1 MLTSNPS
8 KLPPFSSLSHLLRT
22 LSSIAVPSHNHIS
35 HLLLEQKSATQVL
48 DTFQWASKLP
58 SFTHSPSTYR
68 ALIHKLCTFRRF
80 DIAHQLLDEMP
91 HSIGLPPDD
100 HIFVTLIHGLG
111 RAHLVKQVIKV
122 LDLVRK
128 YNQRPSLKIF
138 NSILDVLVKEDIDIA
153 REFYRKKMVAS
164 GVKGDDYTFG
174 ILMKGLCLTNRI
186 GDGFKLLQAIKSRGV
201 APNTVVYNTLLHAL
215 CRNGKVGRA
224 RSLMN
229 EMEHPN
235 DVTFNILISGY
246 CGEENLVQ
254 ALVMLEKC
262 FGLGYVP
269 DVVTTTKVLEILC
282 NDGRVT
288 EAVRVIERVESNG
301 GLVDVVAYNTLIKGY
316 CRLGKAKLGL
326 RILKEIERKGCLPNV
341 DTYNVL
347 ISGFCE
353 SGMLDKALD
362 LFNDMKTD
370 GINWNFATYDTLIRG
385 LCSGGRTED
394 GLKILDLM
402 NESKDGCRGRIGPF
416 NSVLYGM
423 YKEKRLDEALEFLAN
438 MGKLFPRAVDRS
450 FRILGFCEEGAT
462 ENAKKVYDQMTVER
476 AVPCVLIYDYLIHRF
491 CQQGCV
497 RQAFELMNEMITH
510 CYFPVSSTFNV
521 LINGFCEQ
529 GKVGSALKLLNEMIG
544 RGCLPDIE
552 SYSHLVGALCQK
564 GDFQKALKLVLQMVG
579 KGITP
584 DYFTWNSLLLCSSRE
599 TVWLNS
605 KSMFYVNNQLRCI
618 IEA

>member
-1 MLTSNPS
+1 MLIS
-8 KLPPFSSLSHLLRT
+8 KLPHVLRRT
-22 LSSIAVPSHNHIS
+22 LSSISVPSHTHIA

-48 DTFQWASKLP
+48 DTFQWASTLP

-80 DIAHQLLDEMP
+80 DTAYQVLDEMP
-91 HSIGLPPDD
+91 RSIGQPPDE

-111 RAHLVKQVIKV
+111 RAHLVKQAIKV
-122 LDLVRK
+122 LDLV
-128 YNQRPSLKIF
+128 
-138 NSILDVLVKEDIDIA
+138 A
-153 REFYRKKMVAS
+153 
-164 GVKGDDYTFG
+164 
-174 ILMKGLCLTNRI
+174 
-186 GDGFKLLQAIKSRGV
+186 
-201 APNTVVYNTLLHAL
+201 
-215 CRNGKVGRA
+215 RNGKVGRA

-229 EMEHPN
+229 EMEDPN

-254 ALVMLEKC
+254 AVVMLDKC

-269 DVVTTTKVLEILC
+269 DVVTITKVLELLC
-282 NDGRVT
+282 NDGRVM
-288 EAVRVIERVESNG
+288 EAVKVLERVESNG
-301 GLVDVVAYNTLIKGY
+301 GLVDVVAYNTLIKGF
-316 CRLGKAKLGL
+316 CQLGKAKLGL
-326 RILKEIERKGCLPNV
+326 RILKEMERKGCLPDV

-370 GINWNFATYDTLIRG
+370 GINWNFATYDVLIRG

-402 NESKDGCRGRIGPF
+402 NESKDGCRGRISPF
-416 NSVLYGM
+416 NSVLYGL
-423 YKEKRLDEALEFLAN
+423 YKENRLDEALEFLASL
-438 MGKLFPRAVDRS
+438 GKLFPRAVDRS
-450 FRILGFCEEGAT
+450 LRILGFCEEGAT
-462 ENAKKVYDQMTVER
+462 ENAKKLYDQMILER

-497 RQAFELMNEMITH
+497 RQAFELMNEMIVH
-510 CYFPVSSTFNV
+510 CYFPVASTFNV
-521 LINGFCEQ
+521 LINGFCKQ
-529 GKVGSALKLLNEMIG
+529 GKVDSALKLLEEMVG
-544 RGCLPDIE
+544 RGCLPDID
-552 SYSHLVGALCQK
+552 SYSHLVGVLCQK
-564 GDFQKALKLVLQMVG
+564 GDFQKALTLLFQMVE

-584 DYFTWNSLLLCSSRE
+584 DHFTWNSLLVCTSLE

-605 KSMFYVNNQLRCI
+605 KSMLYANNQLDCI
-618 IEA
+618 IKA

>member
-1 MLTSNPS
+1 MLIS
-8 KLPPFSSLSHLLRT
+8 KLPHVLRRT
-22 LSSIAVPSHNHIS
+22 LSSISVPSHTHIA

-48 DTFQWASKLP
+48 DTFQWASTLP

-80 DIAHQLLDEMP
+80 DTAYQVLDEMP
-91 HSIGLPPDD
+91 RSIGQPPDE

-111 RAHLVKQVIKV
+111 RAHLVKQAIKV
-122 LDLVRK
+122 LDLV
-128 YNQRPSLKIF
+128 
-138 NSILDVLVKEDIDIA
+138 A
-153 REFYRKKMVAS
+153 RKKMMAS

-174 ILMKGLCLTNRI
+174 ILMKGLCLTSRI

-229 EMEHPN
+229 EMEDPN

-254 ALVMLEKC
+254 AVVMLDKC

-269 DVVTTTKVLEILC
+269 DVVTITKVLELLC
-282 NDGRVT
+282 NDGRVM
-288 EAVRVIERVESNG
+288 EAVKVLERVESNG
-301 GLVDVVAYNTLIKGY
+301 GLVDVVAYNTLIKGF
-316 CRLGKAKLGL
+316 CQLGKAKLGL
-326 RILKEIERKGCLPNV
+326 RILKEMERKGCLPDV

-370 GINWNFATYDTLIRG
+370 GINWNFATYDVLIRG

-402 NESKDGCRGRIGPF
+402 NESKDGCRGRISPF
-416 NSVLYGM
+416 NSVLYGL
-423 YKEKRLDEALEFLAN
+423 YKENRLDEALEFLASL
-438 MGKLFPRAVDRS
+438 GKLFPRAVDRS
-450 FRILGFCEEGAT
+450 LRILGFCEEGAT
-462 ENAKKVYDQMTVER
+462 ENAKKLYDQMILER

-497 RQAFELMNEMITH
+497 RQAFELMNEMIVH
-510 CYFPVSSTFNV
+510 CYFPVASTFNV
-521 LINGFCEQ
+521 LINGFCKQ
-529 GKVGSALKLLNEMIG
+529 GKVDSALKLLEEMVG
-544 RGCLPDIE
+544 RGCLPDID
-552 SYSHLVGALCQK
+552 SYSHLVGVLCQK
-564 GDFQKALKLVLQMVG
+564 GDFQKALTLLFQMVE

-584 DYFTWNSLLLCSSRE
+584 DHFTWNSLLVCTSLE

-605 KSMFYVNNQLRCI
+605 KSMLYANNQLDCI
-618 IEA
+618 IKA

>member
-1 MLTSNPS
+1 
-8 KLPPFSSLSHLLRT
+8 
-22 LSSIAVPSHNHIS
+22 
-35 HLLLEQKSATQVL
+35 
-48 DTFQWASKLP
+48 
-58 SFTHSPSTYR
+58 
-68 ALIHKLCTFRRF
+68 
-80 DIAHQLLDEMP
+80 MP
-91 HSIGLPPDD
+91 RSIGLPPDE
-100 HIFVTLIHGLG
+100 HIFVTLIHCLG
-111 RAHLVKQVIKV
+111 RAHLVKQAIKV
-122 LDLVRK
+122 LDLVAR
-128 YNQRPSLKIF
+128 YNQKPSLKIF
-138 NSILDVLVKEDIDIA
+138 NWILDVLVQEDIDIA
-153 REFYRKKMVAS
+153 REFYRKKMMAS

-229 EMEHPN
+229 EMEDPN

-254 ALVMLEKC
+254 A
-262 FGLGYVP
+262 
-269 DVVTTTKVLEILC
+269 VLELLC
-282 NDGRVT
+282 NDGRVM
-288 EAVRVIERVESNG
+288 EAVKVLERVKSNG
-301 GLVDVVAYNTLIKGY
+301 GLVDVVAYNTLIKGF

-326 RILKEIERKGCLPNV
+326 CILKEMERKGCLPDV

-370 GINWNFATYDTLIRG
+370 GINWNFATYDALIRG

-402 NESKDGCRGRIGPF
+402 NESKDGCRGRISPF
-416 NSVLYGM
+416 NSVLYGL
-423 YKEKRLDEALEFLAN
+423 YKENRLDEALEFLASL
-438 MGKLFPRAVDRS
+438 GILFPRAVDRS
-450 FRILGFCEEGAT
+450 LRILGFCEEGAT
-462 ENAKKVYDQMTVER
+462 ENAKKLYDQMILER

-497 RQAFELMNEMITH
+497 RQAFELMNEMIVH
-510 CYFPVSSTFNV
+510 CYFPVASTFNV
-521 LINGFCEQ
+521 LINGFCKQ
-529 GKVGSALKLLNEMIG
+529 GKVDSVLKLLEEMVG

-552 SYSHLVGALCQK
+552 SYSHLVGVLCQK
-564 GDFQKALKLVLQMVG
+564 GDFQKALTLLFRMVE

-584 DYFTWNSLLLCSSRE
+584 DHFTWNSLLSPCIAFLALGHSVSQTPLC
-599 TVWLNS
+599 
-605 KSMFYVNNQLRCI
+605 
-618 IEA
+618 

>member
-1 MLTSNPS
+1 MLISNPS
-8 KLPPFSSLSHLLRT
+8 KLPPISSLPHLLRT

-68 ALIHKLCTFRRF
+68 VLIHKLCTFHRF
-80 DIAHQLLDEMP
+80 DIAHQVLDEMP

-128 YNQRPSLKIF
+128 
-138 NSILDVLVKEDIDIA
+138 
-153 REFYRKKMVAS
+153 
-164 GVKGDDYTFG
+164 
-174 ILMKGLCLTNRI
+174 
-186 GDGFKLLQAIKSRGV
+186 
-201 APNTVVYNTLLHAL
+201 
-215 CRNGKVGRA
+215 NGKVGRA

-229 EMEHPN
+229 EMEDPN

-254 ALVMLEKC
+254 ALVMLDKC

-269 DVVTTTKVLEILC
+269 DVVTITKVLEILC
-282 NDGRVT
+282 NDGRVM
-288 EAVRVIERVESNG
+288 EAVKVIERVESNG

-423 YKEKRLDEALEFLAN
+423 YKEKRLGEALEFLAN
-438 MGKLFPRAVDRS
+438 LGKLFPRAVDRS

-462 ENAKKVYDQMTVER
+462 ENAKKVYDQMIVER

-491 CQQGCV
+491 CQQGHV
-497 RQAFELMNEMITH
+497 RQAFELMNEMIAH

-529 GKVGSALKLLNEMIG
+529 GKVGSALKLLDEMIG

-564 GDFQKALKLVLQMVG
+564 GDFQKALKLVLQMVR